1 MHQRGDV
8 AGIHA
13 KELLVDDLQIIVF
26 SGDNRERSGVQSE
39 RHIGR
44 RY

>member
-13 KELLVDDLQIIVF
+13 KKELLVDDWQIIAF
-26 SGDNRERSGVQSE
+26 RGDNRERSGVQPE

-44 RY
+44 R